1 MHDDE
6 SFQIIP
12 WTFLCRRA
20 GEIERFRKNQ
30 NQRCYRRHHTPA
42 DRQIILLIYSV
53 ELEKLKNLFPVYCNG
68 SGDEKF
74 ILVLIMTSLEQERSR
89 D

>member
-1 MHDDE
+1 M
-6 SFQIIP
+6 P
-12 WTFLCRRA
+12 T
-20 GEIERFRKNQ
+20 
-30 NQRCYRRHHTPA
+30 

-68 SGDEKF
+68 SSNEKF

-89 D
+89 DWKRTVFLNITPGTTSGKTEFLS